1 MKSVITIIKKRH
13 THTHIPSLSLKYTT
27 TSYFIKKKSGLKWY
41 VIVCHSLVW
50 IAFNF
55 QSEKEKAQQ
64 ECQMERIYS
73 AIALTAAVAPI
84 IIHQMWHFIGS
95 KRFILMAN
103 FLTIV
108 AWILVMFYRYVFEL
122 IFCYVNLARFNYFDS
137 LWIIESWKFRSIW
150 LLILS
155 SSVSLFL
162 SFQWKLFIFF
172 GCPWYRWSCHWNAS
186 FPHPL
191 IHNWYCSCSSKA
203 FVPFNYA
210 TAIRARHL
218 VTVYF
223 E

>member
-13 THTHIPSLSLKYTT
+13 THTHTLTITQIHYNIIF
-27 TSYFIKKKSGLKWY
+27 YKKKSGLKWY

-50 IAFNF
+50 IAFKF

-108 AWILVMFYRYVFEL
+108 AWILIMFYRYVFEFV
-122 IFCYVNLARFNYFDS
+122 FCYVNLARFNYFDS

-186 FPHPL
+186 FPHPV
-191 IHNWYCSCSSKA
+191 IHNWYCSRSSKA